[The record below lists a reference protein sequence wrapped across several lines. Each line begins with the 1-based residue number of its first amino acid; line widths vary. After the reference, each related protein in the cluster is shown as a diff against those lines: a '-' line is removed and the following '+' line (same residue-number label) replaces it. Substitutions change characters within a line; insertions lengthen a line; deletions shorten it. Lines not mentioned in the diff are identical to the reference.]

1 MFYKYIIFKREN
13 LKRTEVFASGE
24 CKSETKKSPVKT
36 VLFFMTL
43 IAARDCLNLCICHS
57 PKIKFQNI
65 YLQMTLYKHEWIFK
79 HLSLAEI

>member
-43 IAARDCLNLCICHS
+43 IAARDFLNLCICYS

-65 YLQMTLYKHEWIFK
+65 YLQMMLYKHERIFNL
-79 HLSLAEI
+79 LSLAEI

>member
-13 LKRTEVFASGE
+13 LKRSEVFASGE

-43 IAARDCLNLCICHS
+43 IAARDCLNLCICYS
-57 PKIKFQNI
+57 PKIKFKI
-65 YLQMTLYKHEWIFK
+65 YIYR
-79 HLSLAEI
+79 